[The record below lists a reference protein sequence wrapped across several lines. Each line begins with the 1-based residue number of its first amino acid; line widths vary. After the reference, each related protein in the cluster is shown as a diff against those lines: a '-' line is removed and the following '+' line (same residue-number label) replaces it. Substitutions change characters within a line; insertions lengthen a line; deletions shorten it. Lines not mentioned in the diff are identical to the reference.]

1 MLRRFAAL
9 GLVLA
14 AAALLIPACNG
25 DDEVRLIVYSGRS
38 PNLIGPMFDKFEEE
52 TGIIVEGRYGSTAEM
67 AATLLEE
74 GDNSPADLFVA
85 QDPGGLGAVESA
97 GLFAALPEGAIAAV
111 PAQWRSSQGGWVGLS
126 GRARVL
132 VYNTEAFPNGEGLP
146 ASVFDLTA
154 PEWEGRV
161 GWAPP
166 NGSFQAFVT
175 AMRVHEGEDV
185 TKQWLEDM
193 IANGVQSYG
202 NNVQIVEAVAAGEI
216 EVGLVNH
223 YYLHQFLAER
233 GESYGA
239 RNYHFPDGD
248 IGSLISVAG
257 AGVLKTADHPEEA
270 QQLLEYLLSEE
281 AQQYF
286 SSETY
291 EYPVISSVE
300 PSGDVPPLD
309 ELQAPDVDLNDL
321 TDLEG
326 TLDLLREVGALE

>member
-1 MLRRFAAL
+1 MLRRFAAA
-9 GLVLA
+9 GLALVAASILA
-14 AAALLIPACNG
+14 ACGG

-38 PNLIGPMFDKFEEE
+38 PNLIGPMLDQFEED

-74 GDNSPADLFVA
+74 GDNSPADIFVA
-85 QDPGGLGAVESA
+85 QDPGGLGAVETA
-97 GLFAALPEGAIAAV
+97 GLFAPLPEGIADRV
-111 PAQWRSSQGGWVGLS
+111 PEQWRSSQGGWTGLS

-132 VYNTEAFPNGEGLP
+132 VYNVASFPNGEGLP
-146 ASVFDLTA
+146 ASVFDLTQ

-161 GWAPP
+161 GWAPA

-175 AMRVHEGEDV
+175 AMRVHEGEEV
-185 TKQWLEDM
+185 TRQWLEDM
-193 IANGVQSYG
+193 IANDVQFYG
-202 NNVQIVEAVAAGEI
+202 NNVQIVEAAAAGEV
-216 EVGLVNH
+216 EVGVVNH
-223 YYLHQFLAER
+223 YYLHQFIEER
-233 GESYGA
+233 GEDYGA
-239 RNYHFPDGD
+239 RNYHFPGGD

-257 AGVLKTADHPEEA
+257 AGVLETSDNPDEA
-270 QQLLEYLLSEE
+270 AQLLEFLLSDE

-286 SSETY
+286 SSETF
-291 EYPVISSVE
+291 EYPVVPSVN
-300 PSGDVPPLD
+300 PSGDVPSLA

>member
-1 MLRRFAAL
+1 MIRRFAAL
-9 GLVLA
+9 GLVLG
-14 AAALLIPACNG
+14 AAALLISACSD
-25 DDEVRLIVYSGRS
+25 DDEVRLVVYSGRS
-38 PNLIGPMFDKFEEE
+38 ANLIGPMFDKFQEE

-85 QDPGGLGAVESA
+85 QDPGGLGAVEAA
-97 GLFAALPEGAIAAV
+97 GLFAALPEAAIAAV
-111 PAQWRSSQGGWVGLS
+111 PEQWRSSEGGWAGLS

-132 VYNTEAFPNGEGLP
+132 VYNVEAFPNGEGLP

-154 PEWEGRV
+154 PEWSGRV
-161 GWAPP
+161 GWAPS

-185 TKQWLEDM
+185 TRQWLEDM
-193 IANGVQSYG
+193 LANGVQSYG

-233 GESYGA
+233 GEGYGA
-239 RNYHFPDGD
+239 RNYHFPGGD

-270 QQLLEYLLSEE
+270 QQLLEFLLSEE

-286 SSETY
+286 SSETF
-291 EYPVISSVE
+291 EYPVIASV
-300 PSGDVPPLD
+300 PPTGDVEPLD
-309 ELQAPDVDLNDL
+309 ELEAPDVNLNDL